1 MRLTNRPEYA
11 IRRFFHHTGVS
22 FDVWRRNRS
31 TASAFHDPLV
41 DGERSASIR
50 FRAAGFRR
58 FALFVAM
65 GLAAGLA
72 FQSRAVWKSA
82 DFPSA
87 LFRSASGPMTE
98 SEDMPSLA
106 SVPASVRAPEIPAP
120 VPDPAPAAFP
130 ATAPS
135 AAADSAPLPVFR
147 ADGFVLV
154 ACKRDR
160 TLYVYKRA
168 GKHWEKTAAYP
179 MAIGRKTGDKSHEGD
194 QRTPEGRYWI
204 HGLKPGP
211 AEGPIY
217 GPLAFT
223 LNYPHPG
230 DEAEGK
236 SGQGIWIH
244 GVEAGKLPTYTR
256 GCLSLANE
264 DVLAL
269 AAYADIGTPVIILPD
284 SLSPDPDRQIDVKGM
299 EREFPEIVSAYGRKT
314 RADMLAREKALK
326 QAREYVAD
334 EARRFPELAMQ
345 VLTPEE
351 KQEILDKLRQWSEDW
366 SSRDMEKYARHYD
379 PDFRDREGRD
389 RQAFL
394 ERKRRI
400 FESKTNIRMEM
411 DDPRLEPEG
420 YSRVKASFRQDY
432 LAEGPQGPQR
442 SSGSKSIR
450 LEAGPDGWL
459 IITE

>member
-11 IRRFFHHTGVS
+11 VRRFFHHAGVS
-22 FDVWRRNRS
+22 LDVWRRNRA
-31 TASAFHDPLV
+31 TASAFHDPLM
-41 DGERSASIR
+41 DGERSASIH
-50 FRAAGFRR
+50 FRAAGFKRL
-58 FALFVAM
+58 ALYVVVPA
-65 GLAAGLA
+65 LAAGVLFKSKEFWKA
-72 FQSRAVWKSA
+72 GYFQAEFLRPGSEG
-82 DFPSA
+82 PSDIQD
-87 LFRSASGPMTE
+87 L
-98 SEDMPSLA
+98 PSLA
-106 SVPASVRAPEIPAP
+106 SVPSSVRPPDLAPPPAAPERPAE
-120 VPDPAPAAFP
+120 VAAEIRPAAVFP
-130 ATAPS
+130 SDA
-135 AAADSAPLPVFR
+135 
-147 ADGFVLV
+147 FVLL

-160 TLYVYKRA
+160 TLYVYKRD
-168 GKHWEKTAAYP
+168 GSRWEKTAAYP
-179 MAIGRKTGDKSHEGD
+179 MAIGRRTGNKSEEGD
-194 QRTPEGRYWI
+194 LRTPEGRYWI
-204 HGLKPGP
+204 NGLKAGP

-217 GPLAFT
+217 GPLAYT

-244 GVEAGKLPTYTR
+244 GVEAGKLPTFTR

-264 DVLAL
+264 DALAL
-269 AAYADIGTPVIILPD
+269 AAFADIGTPVIILPD
-284 SLSPDPDRQIDVKGM
+284 SLSADPDRQIDLKGM
-299 EREFPEIVSAYGRKT
+299 EREYPDIIAAYGRKT
-314 RADMLAREKALK
+314 PADSLAREKALK
-326 QAREYVAD
+326 QARNFVAE
-334 EARRFPELAMQ
+334 EARKYPELAME

-351 KQEILDKLRQWSEDW
+351 KQAILDKLRQWSEDW
-366 SSRDMEKYARHYD
+366 SSRDMDKYARHYD

-394 ERKRRI
+394 ERKQRI

-411 DDPRLEPEG
+411 DDPRMEPEG
-420 YSRVKASFRQDY
+420 YSRVKVSFRQDY